1 MTLFKRRKVLEAEL
15 IEAQKETEAVRKKTD
30 KVEKLNASLQEHLKD
45 NHIGLRLYV
54 QMVQNWK

>member
-30 KVEKLNASLQEHLKD
+30 KVEKLNASLQEHLRD
-45 NHIGLRLYV
+45 NHIGLRLYYQLV
-54 QMVQNWK
+54 ENWK